1 MNAKFAVFFSL
12 SFREDIPALS
22 FKFMILNVFDCFVFL
37 ARQSNTPKH
46 RNKNGVFTEF
56 FVRSAVGGVAAI
68 EPPPWTRERAEG
80 RSERS
85 GSERDTAGKKY
96 TVAFGVP

>member
-1 MNAKFAVFFSL
+1 
-12 SFREDIPALS
+12 
-22 FKFMILNVFDCFVFL
+22 MILNVFDCFVFL

>member
-1 MNAKFAVFFSL
+1 
-12 SFREDIPALS
+12 
-22 FKFMILNVFDCFVFL
+22 MILNVFDCFVFL

-68 EPPPWTRERAEG
+68 EPPPWTRERAEE

-85 GSERDTAGKKY
+85 DNERDTAGKKY
-96 TVAFGVP
+96 KSAFWRSLI